1 MSEFGMYRIGPLFGQ
16 VHSPPRDEWCLRH
29 QENFGE
35 ANLSAA
41 DGMVAHRKVSV

>member
-1 MSEFGMYRIGPLFGQ
+1 MGNDSDELLGHG
-16 VHSPPRDEWCLRH
+16 HSPPREEGWLRH

-41 DGMVAHRKVSV
+41 DGVVALK